1 MPDEGSPS
9 WLDPMTPTPETLRRE
24 SRWVLGV
31 GLLLAALGLLAVI
44 AAFAATVTSVVLLG
58 VLLLLAGA
66 AQLAH
71 AFADR
76 PLDFGW
82 RALAGALYAGAGILL
97 VVDPVSGA
105 IGLTLLIG
113 LLFLMAG
120 VLRLTLAGLA
130 HRVGAPTGWYVL
142 AGGLDLLLAL
152 LILAGWPGTGTW
164 VIGLFLGV
172 ELLFVGISL
181 TVATLVARGM
191 LRP

>member
-1 MPDEGSPS
+1 MPSGTTPS

-24 SRWVLGV
+24 SRWVLAV
-31 GLLLAALGLLAVI
+31 GLLLTALGLLAVV

-66 AQLAH
+66 VQLAH
-71 AFADR
+71 ARADR

-105 IGLTLLIG
+105 IGLALLIG
-113 LLFLMAG
+113 MLFLIAGALRLALAALAGRAG
-120 VLRLTLAGLA
+120 V
-130 HRVGAPTGWYVL
+130 PTAWYVL
-142 AGGLDLLLAL
+142 AGGLDLLLAV

-172 ELLFVGISL
+172 ELLFVVVSL
-181 TVATLVARGM
+181 TVATLIARGA